1 MSRVRPATTAGSPRE
16 DPSSTPLGITSGDNA
31 SPRHG
36 PGQGHHAKQPDGDF
50 ARLVGRLLLGTVV
63 PGLGLILA
71 GRRAAGRLVLVCFA
85 LALLACGAF
94 VLWGQPVQ
102 TAARTLAS
110 PDKLNLV
117 AVGLAALAATWTA
130 LVIVTYAVLRRQAAL
145 SRAQQALT
153 VVLVTA
159 LALVGVIPAVKAWSY
174 ALVARDTVRSVFAT
188 QGTELSPTV
197 RRPVATAVAPWA
209 DVPRVNVLL
218 IGSDAGRGRE
228 GTRPDT
234 LIVASIDTATGDTV
248 LLRLPRNLQRVPF
261 PPRSRAAAAFP
272 HGFYCIN
279 PQYGV
284 NTDCL
289 LNSVWS
295 WAENNKDQFYPGVQR
310 PGLTATAQAVEQV
323 LGLQIDDYVMLD
335 LKGFIV
341 FVDAIGGVRVTVP
354 ERLPIGGTSEDP
366 VPRYGWIEAGRNKL
380 LDGWHALWFA
390 RSRWSTS
397 DYDRM
402 RRQRCVIAAVT
413 RQADPQTVALNFDK
427 IARAAK
433 DNLSTDISL
442 QDLDAWVT
450 LALRVKQAR
459 VRSLTFTDDVI
470 DTAHP
475 DFAAVHSL
483 VRKALRAPSAQQPPA
498 PTPAPLPTRSSAPRP
513 TGTPVPS
520 QVLDVD
526 QVC

>member
-1 MSRVRPATTAGSPRE
+1 MSQVRPETTAGSPRE
-16 DPSSTPLGITSGDNA
+16 DA
-31 SPRHG
+31 SPIAPQITRGDHASPG
-36 PGQGHHAKQPDGDF
+36 RVSGQGHHGMQADVHF
-50 ARLVGRLLLGTVV
+50 ARLVGWLLLGTVV

-71 GRRAAGRLVLVCFA
+71 GRRTAGRLVFGIFT
-85 LALLACGAF
+85 LALLACGAV
-94 VLWGQPVQ
+94 VLWGRPVQ
-102 TAARTLAS
+102 AAARTLAS
-110 PDKLNLV
+110 PDKLLLV
-117 AVGLAALAATWTA
+117 VVGLGALAAAWTG
-130 LVIVTYAVLRRQAAL
+130 LVLVTYAVLRRQATL
-145 SRAQQALT
+145 SRVQQALT

-159 LALVGVIPAVKAWSY
+159 LALVGVIPVAKAASY
-174 ALVARDTVRSVFAT
+174 GLVARDTVRSVFT
-188 QGTELSPTV
+188 TDGTELSPTA
-197 RRPVATAVAPWA
+197 RRPVVTAVDPWA

-248 LLRLPRNLQRVPF
+248 LLSLPRNLQRVPF
-261 PPRSRAAAAFP
+261 PPGSRAAAAFP

-289 LNSVWS
+289 LNSVWT
-295 WAENNKDQFYPGVQR
+295 WAESNKAQFYPGVKE
-310 PGLTATAQAVEQV
+310 PGLTATVQAVEQV

-335 LKGFIV
+335 LTGFIV
-341 FVDAIGGVRVTVP
+341 FVDARGGVRVNVS
-354 ERLPIGGTSEDP
+354 ERLPIGGTTEDP
-366 VPRYGWIEAGRNKL
+366 VARYGWIEPGRDKL
-380 LDGWHALWFA
+380 LDGWDALWFA

-450 LALRVKQAR
+450 LALRVKHAR

-475 DFAAVHSL
+475 DFATVHSL
-483 VRKALRAPSAQQPPA
+483 VKKALRAPSAEPQAA
-498 PTPAPLPTRSSAPRP
+498 PTPSRTPNRSSTPGP
-513 TGTPVPS
+513 TGTPAPS
-520 QVLDVD
+520 RALDVD